1 MSALPNQRLDLGG
14 LAQLSFVQA
23 PPLGYNANQPTTK
36 PMDKIRLLH
45 FADLHV
51 GMENYGRLDPA
62 TGVNDRVLDFLRR
75 FDELID
81 YGLER
86 EVDLV
91 IFAGDAFKSRN
102 PNPTYQR
109 AFARRVKRL
118 SDAGVPI
125 VLLVGNHD
133 LPTMAQRAS
142 SVDIFRTLDVPNV
155 VVGWEEKIH
164 TIETRHGPVQV
175 ATIPY
180 PVRQRLLT
188 HDDYRGLSI
197 RELDEG
203 LQGIVVEIIQALA
216 RQIDPHIPAVLAA
229 HLSVSGAT
237 FGSERSVMIGRDA
250 VVLKSV
256 LADPAWDYVA
266 LGHIHLHQSL
276 NGDDYPAVVYS
287 GSPERIDFG
296 EQEQPKGFC
305 WVELARGET
314 TWEFVEV
321 DARPFV
327 TVRADV
333 REAANPLMAL
343 GQAVAE
349 HDLTDAV
356 VRLILRLRAEQETL
370 LRDRDIRALL
380 SGAYFIGGITREVE
394 REARVRL
401 GDLAPEEM
409 TDGELLVKYLETRN
423 IEPGRIT
430 ALLEHA
436 ESIFA
441 GEEE

>member
-1 MSALPNQRLDLGG
+1 
-14 LAQLSFVQA
+14 
-23 PPLGYNANQPTTK
+23 
-36 PMDKIRLLH
+36 MDKIRLLH

-62 TGVNDRVLDFLRR
+62 TGVNGRVLDFLHR

-91 IFAGDAFKSRN
+91 IFAGDAFKTRN

-118 SDAGVPI
+118 VDAGVPI

-155 VVGWEEKIH
+155 VVGWEEKVH
-164 TIETRHGPVQV
+164 LIETRRGLVQV
-175 ATIPY
+175 ATVPY

-188 HDDYRGLSI
+188 QDDYRGLSI
-197 RELDEG
+197 RDLDEK
-203 LQGIVVEIIQALA
+203 LQAIVAELIQAMAQQL
-216 RQIDPHIPAVLAA
+216 DPDVPAVLAA
-229 HLSVSGAT
+229 HLSVSGAS

-266 LGHIHLHQSL
+266 LGHIHMHQSL
-276 NGDDYPAVVYS
+276 NGDSYPAVVYA

-296 EQEQPKGFC
+296 EEGQPKGFC

-333 REAANPLMAL
+333 RQAADPLLAL
-343 GQAVAE
+343 RQEVAK

-356 VRLILRLRAEQETL
+356 VRLILRLRADQETL

-380 SGAYFIGGITREVE
+380 ADAYFVGGINREVE

-401 GDLAPEEM
+401 GSLAPEEM
-409 TDGELLVKYLETRN
+409 TDRELLAKYLETKNTDPERAQ
-423 IEPGRIT
+423 T
-430 ALLEHA
+430 LLAHA
-436 ESIFA
+436 EAIFG
-441 GEEE
+441 GESA

>member
-1 MSALPNQRLDLGG
+1 MAR
-14 LAQLSFVQA
+14 
-23 PPLGYNANQPTTK
+23 
-36 PMDKIRLLH
+36 IRLLH
-45 FADLHV
+45 FADIHV

-62 TGVNDRVLDFLRR
+62 TGIHGRVLDFLHR

-91 IFAGDAFKSRN
+91 IFAGDAYKRRS

-118 SDAGVPI
+118 ADAGVPV

-133 LPTMAQRAS
+133 LPTMAQKAS

-155 VVGWEEKIH
+155 IVGRDERVH
-164 TIETRHGPVQV
+164 HVETRRGPVQV

-188 HDDYRGLSI
+188 HDEYRGLSI
-197 RELDEG
+197 EELDEA
-203 LQGIVVEIIQALA
+203 LQQIVTGNIEALA
-216 RQIDPHIPAVLAA
+216 EQLAPDVPAVLTA

-237 FGSERSVMIGRDA
+237 YGSERSVMIGRDA
-250 VVLKSV
+250 VVLKSA

-266 LGHIHLHQSL
+266 LGHIHKHQSL
-276 NGDDYPAVVYS
+276 NEGHHPPVVYA
-287 GSPERIDFG
+287 GSLERIDFG
-296 EQEQPKGFC
+296 EEGQPKGFC

-314 TWEFVEV
+314 TWKFIEL

-333 REAANPLMAL
+333 RESASPLMAL
-343 GQAVAE
+343 QQAISE
-349 HDLTDAV
+349 HDLCDAV
-356 VRLILRLRAEQETL
+356 VRLILRLRADQESL
-370 LRDRDIRALL
+370 LRDRDVRGLL
-380 SGAYFIGGITREVE
+380 AEAYFIGSISREVE
-394 REARVRL
+394 RKARVRL
-401 GDLAPEEM
+401 GNQAPEEM
-409 TDGELLVKYLETRN
+409 TDRELLAAYLELKETPPERA
-423 IEPGRIT
+423 EL
-430 ALLEHA
+430 LLEHA
-436 ESIFA
+436 ESIFQLEA
-441 GEEE
+441 ES

>member
-1 MSALPNQRLDLGG
+1 
-14 LAQLSFVQA
+14 
-23 PPLGYNANQPTTK
+23 
-36 PMDKIRLLH
+36 MDKIRLLH

-62 TGVNDRVLDFLRR
+62 TGVNGRVLDFLHR

-91 IFAGDAFKSRN
+91 IFAGDAFKTRN

-118 SDAGVPI
+118 VDAGVPI

-155 VVGWEEKIH
+155 VVGWEEKVH
-164 TIETRHGPVQV
+164 LIETRRGPVQV
-175 ATIPY
+175 ATVPY

-188 HDDYRGLSI
+188 QDDYRGLSI
-197 RELDEG
+197 RDLDEK
-203 LQGIVVEIIQALA
+203 LQAIVAELIQAMAQQL
-216 RQIDPHIPAVLAA
+216 DPDVPAVLAA
-229 HLSVSGAT
+229 HLSVSGAS

-266 LGHIHLHQSL
+266 LGHIHMHQSL
-276 NGDDYPAVVYS
+276 NGDSYPAVVYA

-296 EQEQPKGFC
+296 EEGQPKGFC
-305 WVELARGET
+305 WVELARGKT
-314 TWEFVEV
+314 AWEFVEV

-333 REAANPLMAL
+333 RDIRADVRQAADPLLAL
-343 GQAVAE
+343 RQEVAK

-356 VRLILRLRAEQETL
+356 VRLILRLRADQETL

-380 SGAYFIGGITREVE
+380 ADAYFVGGINREVE

-401 GDLAPEEM
+401 GSLAPEEM
-409 TDGELLVKYLETRN
+409 TDRELLAKYLETKNTDPERAQ
-423 IEPGRIT
+423 T
-430 ALLEHA
+430 LLAHA
-436 ESIFA
+436 EAIFG
-441 GEEE
+441 GESA